1 MRKREGECMC
11 YNEGDRERGSHRV
24 FCQFFAF
31 YFIFVGWCRQS
42 KAKQSKRNI
51 ASVAIRASSHKS
63 HRSDIFSVVAEF
75 PKNWSITEKNRL
87 TKDKKT
93 NVRKEEDSFSFHKK
107 SFFSFGVWLC
117 LSTTTTT
124 ASKKWQNKSTPFV
137 HSLVSVVAL
146 FMVGVVLT
154 RPRSVRRQQQQQQIN
169 AASIRRKKKK
179 SLDKIKTVKCFDFSC
194 SSRRKKGQIT
204 A

>member
-1 MRKREGECMC
+1 MC

-75 PKNWSITEKNRL
+75 PKNRSITEKNRL

-107 SFFSFGVWLC
+107 VFFLLECGFVCQQQQQQQLRKNDKINRLLSFTLW
-117 LSTTTTT
+117 
-124 ASKKWQNKSTPFV
+124 
-137 HSLVSVVAL
+137 SLLLL
-146 FMVGVVLT
+146 FFIVGVVLP
-154 RPRSVRRQQQQQQIN
+154 RPRRQQQQQQQQQPQQIN

-204 A
+204 V